1 MACYDN
7 LTIKERLFLYINY
20 TGLSFKS
27 FAYNCG
33 LSEATLNKLDK
44 NTSRTTFS
52 KIYAAF
58 PYLNPSW
65 LLLAE
70 GEMLREHVGRNCGET
85 KDDSAVHEYSALKE
99 QIQSYITL
107 LAQKDEQIS
116 RLLAMVEE
124 KDKMIAK
131 LVEKL

>member
-1 MACYDN
+1 MAGYEN

-20 TGLSFKS
+20 TGLNFKS

-33 LSEATLNKLDK
+33 LSEATLNKIDK
-44 NTSRTTFS
+44 NSSRTTFS

-70 GEMLREHVGRNCGET
+70 GEMIREFASGNCGEI
-85 KDDSAVHEYSALKE
+85 KDDASVVECSVIKE
-99 QIQSYITL
+99 QLQNYITL
-107 LAQKDEQIS
+107 LTQKDEQIS
-116 RLLAMVEE
+116 RLLAMIEE